1 MDCAWLADK
10 EVNIMTTEIDYALM
24 AGRAYQATNDF
35 IVHDLH
41 QAMLRDSRGHLQNL
55 CGAVNEAMFEV
66 RRVL

>member
-1 MDCAWLADK
+1 
-10 EVNIMTTEIDYALM
+10 MTTEIDYALM
-24 AGRAYQATNDF
+24 AGRAYQTTNDF